1 MRTVSWLL
9 FALALTGCTAT
20 GNKPDA
26 TVTRTADGYEVTLY
40 ATRGLMVHDPVSLI
54 FHRSYELESRIR
66 VPSIEGRVDAADASV
81 YEVSE
86 FDKAA
91 EKKAPSTHP
100 VDLRLREHYEKER
113 RPRLTG
119 ALVFSGHT
127 LTVDVQ
133 AVGQSSSSPY
143 PFNGTYRLKTR
154 Q

>member
-1 MRTVSWLL
+1 MRTVSWMLS
-9 FALALTGCTAT
+9 ALALAGCTAT

-26 TVTRTADGYEVTLY
+26 TVTRIADG
-40 ATRGLMVHDPVSLI
+40 
-54 FHRSYELESRIR
+54 
-66 VPSIEGRVDAADASV
+66 

-119 ALVFSGHT
+119 ALVFSGNT

-133 AVGQSSSSPY
+133 AVGQGSSSPY

-154 Q
+154 K